1 MPTLAL
7 SALAAA
13 AMGCGSS
20 PKPLTRAE
28 LTSKADAICRTVTA
42 KLEVATKGGVSSLQ
56 AIARLAPKLL
66 AFEQTALVE
75 LGKLVPPAELEADW
89 KQFVAGAQALV
100 EYTAK
105 LGEYVSRKETQ
116 PIKNVIASASA
127 TQKQMS
133 AIAKRN
139 GLKDCQQVA

>member
-66 AFEQTALVE
+66 AFEQTA